1 MENSNL
7 ENANLA
13 SCANPECG
21 NKFKRLGEGKLFV
34 RPAGKNDTG
43 LTQKALWL
51 CSECAVHF
59 DLRYDRRQ
67 EEYSLVR
74 RRHAA

>member
-1 MENSNL
+1 M

-21 NKFKRLGEGKLFV
+21 KEFKRLGEGKLFV
-34 RPAGKNDTG
+34 RPAGQNDKETK
-43 LTQKALWL
+43 QKALWL
-51 CSECAVHF
+51 CPECAEHF

>member
-1 MENSNL
+1 M

-21 NKFKRLGEGKLFV
+21 NKFRRLGEGKLFV
-34 RPAGKNDTG
+34 RPAGKSDTA

-51 CSECAVHF
+51 CSECAERF
-59 DLRYDRRQ
+59 DLRYDRRL

-74 RRHAA
+74 RRHVA